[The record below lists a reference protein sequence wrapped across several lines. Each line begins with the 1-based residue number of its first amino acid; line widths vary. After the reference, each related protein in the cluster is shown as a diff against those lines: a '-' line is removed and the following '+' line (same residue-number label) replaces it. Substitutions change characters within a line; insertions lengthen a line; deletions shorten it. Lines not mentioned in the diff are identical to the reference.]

1 MSIFFPYLMG
11 DNFPCGFLNSILV
24 KNKSQFKNFPKPQE
38 YRNNNLKGF
47 LFDGEKRRI
56 GKKYFYLGGL
66 FDVRD
71 NKRGEDQKEAA
82 FR

>member
-1 MSIFFPYLMG
+1 M
-11 DNFPCGFLNSILV
+11 
-24 KNKSQFKNFPKPQE
+24 
-38 YRNNNLKGF
+38 
-47 LFDGEKRRI
+47 EK
-56 GKKYFYLGGL
+56 KKDFFYLGGL

>member
-1 MSIFFPYLMG
+1 MWLFELNNIKKSRRSKTFSDIRNVKSADREKIGP
-11 DNFPCGFLNSILV
+11 DN
-24 KNKSQFKNFPKPQE
+24 
-38 YRNNNLKGF
+38 
-47 LFDGEKRRI
+47 
-56 GKKYFYLGGL
+56 KKYFYLGGL